1 MPLQG
6 DGSNWKWKHKK
17 DVPKAVVPTMNFEP
31 AIPVSYASLLKT
43 KCNCFVQPVISAV
56 GVRGGRS
63 RLYFLAKGLLQ
74 LISSHHAHYFSA
86 ETHVLILHS
95 SFFTKMH
102 WRCIP
107 GWSFHPEGLKTSGAE
122 ICGLKMSCWVTVLM
136 FSAVEIRNS
145 LLPEVH
151 SQPVGGSD
159 LSQQLLTQVHL
170 QGLLQVV
177 M

>member
-1 MPLQG
+1 MTTSQRVIFFMPLQG

-17 DVPKAVVPTMNFEP
+17 DVPKTVVTTMNFEP

-63 RLYFLAKGLLQ
+63 RLYFLTKGLLQ

-107 GWSFHPEGLKTSGAE
+107 GWSFHPEFENLRSWNLWLKYVLLSYSPDVF
-122 ICGLKMSCWVTVLM
+122 SCWDT
-136 FSAVEIRNS
+136 
-145 LLPEVH
+145 
-151 SQPVGGSD
+151 
-159 LSQQLLTQVHL
+159 
-170 QGLLQVV
+170 
-177 M
+177 